1 MEMKVDGAIRDVEL
15 VEGMS
20 LGKVLDEAR
29 VRVLGEG
36 RVITEIKVDGEV
48 LEAGE
53 QEELG
58 RRSAEEF
65 GRVEIRTRR
74 ADELAR
80 ETLRELVRH
89 VEQVE
94 AVMPELVGY
103 LEEDKIQEG
112 MTLLSSCC
120 QVWAVVQD
128 ALSKVGILLE
138 WDYGSVEAEGKT
150 VSEWLGEMEVT
161 LRGMNE
167 ALTNRDFVLLCEV
180 LRHEFSPGMRSWQ
193 GILSHLAEN
202 V

>member
-1 MEMKVDGAIRDVEL
+1 MEMKVDGASRNVEL
-15 VEGMS
+15 VEGIS
-20 LGKVLDEAR
+20 LGDVLDEAR
-29 VRVLGEG
+29 VKVLGEG
-36 RVITEIKVDGEV
+36 RVITRIEVDGDV
-48 LEAGE
+48 LEAGK
-53 QEELG
+53 QDEL
-58 RRSAEEF
+58 RDRSAREF
-65 GRVEIRTRR
+65 GRVEITTRGT
-74 ADELAR
+74 DELAR
-80 ETLRELVRH
+80 ETLLELVRH
-89 VEQVE
+89 LEQVE
-94 AVMPELVGY
+94 GVMPELVGY

-112 MTLLSSCC
+112 MALLASCC
-120 QVWAVVQD
+120 QMWAVVQD